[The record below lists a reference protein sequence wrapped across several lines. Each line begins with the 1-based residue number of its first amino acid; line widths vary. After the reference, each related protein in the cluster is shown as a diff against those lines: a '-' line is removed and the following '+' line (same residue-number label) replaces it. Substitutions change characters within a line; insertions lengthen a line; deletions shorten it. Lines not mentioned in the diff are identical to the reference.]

1 LFPAMAWVVAHAQMQ
16 VKVEGGDRPAVDRA
30 F

>member
-1 LFPAMAWVVAHAQMQ
+1 MAWVVAHAQMQ